1 MAEIVSKE
9 AQKKSKAGICFRL
22 SSHNKHTCFY
32 LYKEAQAAKYFEN
45 NDLKAQLQA
54 KDTAICKLK
63 EHIKSMREND
73 KEEKVKQ
80 DIDEIETINIE
91 LEHSVAKLL
100 SENERLHREIDHLK
114 QIYKDQ
120 KEIVENAAQI
130 PNATTIV
137 PVMFKLD
144 LDPLAP
150 RLLKNRDAHIDYL
163 KYNQEQANILRGIV
177 EQAKAKQ
184 PLDNAS
190 RSQPTGNIKNDGILQ
205 TPSSNIKNKV
215 EVQLRRAN
223 LSSNKKNRIKD
234 PICNANVKHT
244 MLNANFDLIYVKCKQ
259 CIFDSNHDVCFL
271 DFVNDVNVR
280 SKSKSVKQS
289 QEHNI
294 WKPTGK
300 VFTEI
305 GYKWKP
311 TGKLLTLVGNS
322 CPLTRITSTKVV
334 PIKET
339 TSHSVETRNPEIKVY
354 SMRPKQVKSIGL
366 SKKAKIVESRIAN
379 NSKPN
384 HSWGSNATDVPSS
397 SSLVIDRLSRF
408 FLCYVDFGCSKH
420 MTRNR
425 SQLMNFVSKFLGTV
439 RFENDQIVKIIG
451 YGDYQ
456 LGNVTISR
464 VYYVEGLE
472 HNLFL
477 VGQFCDS
484 DLEVAFWKNTC
495 FIRDLDGVDLLLGSR
510 DTNLYTISLN
520 DMLKTSLICLLSK
533 ALKTKS
539 WLWHHQLSL
548 HNFDTLN
555 QLAKDDLARGISK
568 LKFKKYH
575 LCLACALGKSKKSSH
590 QPKAKDTNQE
600 KLYLLHIDLC
610 GLMCVESINGK
621 KYILVIVDDYSRF
634 TWVKFL
640 RSKDEA
646 PNAIIKMHQNYSIQ
660 VADTPSVVDIADSPV
675 STSIDQDAPS
685 TSIPSKQEQEQSPII
700 SQGIEES
707 PKTPHFNDDPLHETL
722 NEDSTSQGSS
732 SNESFAPVARIEAI
746 RIFIAN
752 GATKI
757 MIIYQMDVKTA
768 FLNGKL
774 HEVVY
779 VSQQE
784 GFVDPDKPNHVYM
797 LKKELYGLKQAPRTW
812 YDMLSSFILSQ
823 EFSKGLQISQSPRG
837 IFINQ
842 CNYTFEIIKKYGML
856 SSDPVDTLMVDKSKL
871 DKDLQG
877 KPVHPTHY
885 RRMISSLMYLTC
897 SRPDLVFAVCIC
909 AQYQAKPTKKHL
921 HAVKQIFR
929 YLKGTIDMG
938 LWYSKDSCITLTAYA
953 NADHAWCQDTRQRT
967 SGWVQFL
974 GDKLVSWSSK
984 KKKSIAISSTE
995 ANIMGLSSA
1004 IALCCNNVQ
1013 HSRSKH
1019 IDVRYHFIKEQV
1031 ENGVVKLYFV
1041 ITEYQLA
1048 DIFTKA
1054 LLRGRFNFL
1063 VEKLGMKSMSPET
1076 LKSLTE
1082 EEDE

>member
-1 MAEIVSKE
+1 MGVAAEGGDGGDVVRLWIWGG
-9 AQKKSKAGICFRL
+9 AAGSLAGKVVAPESVYRG
-22 SSHNKHTCFY
+22 
-32 LYKEAQAAKYFEN
+32 EE
-45 NDLKAQLQA
+45 AQLQA
-54 KDTAICKLK
+54 KDTTICKLK

-91 LEHSVAKLL
+91 LEH
-100 SENERLHREIDHLK
+100 R
-114 QIYKDQ
+114 

-137 PVMFKLD
+137 PGMFKLD

-150 RLLKNRDAHIDYL
+150 RLLKNRDTHIDYL
-163 KYNQEQANILRGIV
+163 KYTQEQANILRGIV

-205 TPSSNIKNKV
+205 TPSSNMKNKV

-223 LSSNKKNRIKD
+223 LSSNKKNRVKD

-244 MLNANFDLIYVKCKQ
+244 MLNANFDLICVKCKQ

-311 TGKLLTLVGNS
+311 IGKLLTLVGNS

-354 SMRPKQVKSIGL
+354 SMRPKQVKFIGS

-397 SSLVIDRLSRF
+397 SSLVNDRLSRF

-420 MTRNR
+420 MIGNR

-439 RFENDQIVKIIG
+439 RFENDQIVKIIS

-472 HNLFL
+472 HNLFS
-477 VGQFCDS
+477 VGQFCHS
-484 DLEVAFWKNTC
+484 DLEVAFGKNTC
-495 FIRDLDGVDLLLGSR
+495 FIRDLDGVDLLLGSK

-533 ALKTKS
+533 ASKTK
-539 WLWHHQLSL
+539 
-548 HNFDTLN
+548 T
-555 QLAKDDLARGISK
+555 
-568 LKFKKYH
+568 
-575 LCLACALGKSKKSSH
+575 CALGKSKKSSH

-610 GLMCVESINGK
+610 GLMCVESITGK
-621 KYILVIVDDYSRF
+621 
-634 TWVKFL
+634 
-640 RSKDEA
+640 
-646 PNAIIKMHQNYSIQ
+646 NAISPVQ
-660 VADTPSVVDIADSPV
+660 VADTPSVVDITDSPV

-685 TSIPSKQEQEQSPII
+685 TKE
-700 SQGIEES
+700 GINFE
-707 PKTPHFNDDPLHETL
+707 
-722 NEDSTSQGSS
+722 
-732 SNESFAPVARIEAI
+732 ESFAPVARIEAI

-757 MIIYQMDVKTA
+757 MIIYRMDVKMA

-797 LKKELYGLKQAPRTW
+797 LKKELYGLKQAPRT
-812 YDMLSSFILSQ
+812 
-823 EFSKGLQISQSPRG
+823 
-837 IFINQ
+837 
-842 CNYTFEIIKKYGML
+842 C
-856 SSDPVDTLMVDKSKL
+856 DPVDTLMVDKSKL

-877 KPVHPTHY
+877 KPVNPTHY

-897 SRPDLVFAVCIC
+897 SRRDLVFTVCIC

-929 YLKGTIDMG
+929 YLKGIIDMG

-953 NADHAWCQDTRQRT
+953 DADHAWCQDTRQRT

-995 ANIMGLSSA
+995 ANIMGLS
-1004 IALCCNNVQ
+1004 
-1013 HSRSKH
+1013 RSKQ

-1031 ENGVVKLYFV
+1031 ENGVVELYFV
-1041 ITEYQLA
+1041 RTEYLLA

-1054 LLRGRFNFL
+1054 LPRERFNFL
-1063 VEKLGMKSMSPET
+1063 VEKLGLKSMSPDT
-1076 LKSLTE
+1076 LKVP
-1082 EEDE
+1082 DRGRRRVMVV